1 MLLAP
6 DEQKLRTW
14 LFQGMAE
21 KYRRG
26 KSQRNMKDFRLNLL
40 GQERRRG
47 AREEEKRENKEI
59 IWEPR
64 DQETKRPKGS

>member
-1 MLLAP
+1 
-6 DEQKLRTW
+6 
-14 LFQGMAE
+14 MAE

-64 DQETKRPKGS
+64 DPETKRPKGS